1 MQAELAAR
9 PLFDAPQDGER
20 RFVLQSLDD
29 GRTLFSTEGLA
40 LPGALA
46 EAPPGEFGTLDIDG
60 ETFFAVSRRTSAGAA
75 SADDPRWVMHV
86 LVESS
91 LPFAGFRHARFKLLV
106 AGFLLLILSGLVG
119 RWVARGLGKPI
130 DTLVQGVEELA
141 EGNAEAPLPLGRR
154 DEIGTMA
161 RSFARMRD
169 AVAAKHAELLQR
181 TEVSEQAA
189 RLKGEFLANMS
200 HEVRTPIN
208 GVMGMTE
215 LLLGTELNES
225 QERHAKTIYRSGQS
239 LLHVINDILDFSK
252 IEAGKLQLDDSG
264 FDLRETVED
273 VVELLAENA
282 HRKGLELT
290 LDLDPAS
297 HVAYRGDTHRLR
309 QVLTNLIGNAVKFT
323 ERGQVSLDVSVTD
336 AGDGSD
342 EALLR
347 FAVSDTGIGISE
359 SARAAVFD
367 SFVQADGSTTRQYGG
382 TGLGLAIS
390 ASLVELMGGEIGV
403 ESVLG
408 EGSTF
413 WFTARVGV
421 LSSEVEDG
429 WQDKGALGGRRV
441 LVVDDNQ
448 TNRQIVAGQLDYWG
462 AVHEAVDGGR
472 AAIAALREAAAAS
485 RAFELVILDMNMPGM
500 DGLQTAEAVRDDP
513 TIPATAIALLSS
525 MCDQIDVAHAG
536 RLGIGVTLTKPVR
549 QPELYK
555 SLSELLGRRTGH
567 GDERRAERAVIDP
580 AARAVR
586 LSGRVLLAE
595 DHPVNQQM
603 MSEMLRLTGLEVV
616 CADDGRQAIDALDA
630 GAFDVVLMDCQ
641 MPVLD
646 GFASTREI
654 REREAASDASTR
666 QTIVA
671 LTANALAG
679 DREAC
684 LEAGMDDYLSKPVS
698 RAELVRCLRLWLP
711 ADAER
716 PADDAN
722 TPADAPSA
730 EGAPDAEPTPES
742 THGPVLQPESEPEP
756 EPASDAKPD
765 PKVELKHDS
774 RPDAKHDSKSQ
785 TPLETAPETMSDT
798 APDTAADPLDP
809 TVFGAV
815 LEMTEQAPEGF
826 LEQLVGQYLS
836 SMHEDLDA
844 IARAVATDDV
854 EAIRSLAHRL
864 KSSSANFGATR
875 LAAPC
880 QEMENAA
887 REGDASRAPELLE
900 RMRGEAGDVE
910 RALRSYLPPKAA

>member
-1 MQAELAAR
+1 M
-9 PLFDAPQDGER
+9 
-20 RFVLQSLDD
+20 
-29 GRTLFSTEGLA
+29 
-40 LPGALA
+40 
-46 EAPPGEFGTLDIDG
+46 
-60 ETFFAVSRRTSAGAA
+60 
-75 SADDPRWVMHV
+75 
-86 LVESS
+86 
-91 LPFAGFRHARFKLLV
+91 
-106 AGFLLLILSGLVG
+106 
-119 RWVARGLGKPI
+119 
-130 DTLVQGVEELA
+130 
-141 EGNAEAPLPLGRR
+141 
-154 DEIGTMA
+154 
-161 RSFARMRD
+161 
-169 AVAAKHAELLQR
+169 
-181 TEVSEQAA
+181 
-189 RLKGEFLANMS
+189 
-200 HEVRTPIN
+200 
-208 GVMGMTE
+208 
-215 LLLGTELNES
+215 
-225 QERHAKTIYRSGQS
+225 
-239 LLHVINDILDFSK
+239 
-252 IEAGKLQLDDSG
+252 
-264 FDLRETVED
+264 
-273 VVELLAENA
+273 
-282 HRKGLELT
+282 
-290 LDLDPAS
+290 
-297 HVAYRGDTHRLR
+297 
-309 QVLTNLIGNAVKFT
+309 LTNLIGNAVKFT

-472 AAIAALREAAAAS
+472 AALAALREAAAAS

-525 MCDQIDVAHAG
+525 MCDQIDAAHAG
-536 RLGIGVTLTKPVR
+536 RLCIGVTLTKPVR

-555 SLSELLGRRTGH
+555 SLSELLGRRAGH
-567 GDERRAERAVIDP
+567 GDERRAERTVIDP

-722 TPADAPSA
+722 TPAD
-730 EGAPDAEPTPES
+730 
-742 THGPVLQPESEPEP
+742 LKPESEKESKPGP
-756 EPASDAKPD
+756 TKPD
-765 PKVELKHDS
+765 TKP
-774 RPDAKHDSKSQ
+774 Q